1 MEEVKTL
8 KKWIIISS
16 IITAIILLGSPFL
29 IYFGVENNVPWIGF
43 FASYLGGIFG
53 GIVSGGLTFGGV
65 YLTIRHQKE
74 VLTLENAAKISYVFR
89 KLNSRLKSLNVV
101 VENKVKWDE
110 ISRAEDIR
118 ESAQD
123 MLKIIEAHMH
133 IIYSDSTFLNIIELI
148 AMECEHLLDI
158 EYSNKPVET
167 TLEEYKEIYWNIQ
180 DLFEMLYDMGY

>member
-1 MEEVKTL
+1 M
-8 KKWIIISS
+8 
-16 IITAIILLGSPFL
+16 
-29 IYFGVENNVPWIGF
+29 
-43 FASYLGGIFG
+43 
-53 GIVSGGLTFGGV
+53 
-65 YLTIRHQKE
+65 
-74 VLTLENAAKISYVFR
+74 
-89 KLNSRLKSLNVV
+89 

-180 DLFEMLYDMGY
+180 DVFEMLYDMGY